1 FIWIV
6 LYNKTHGLIETAL
19 CMVAQVPSSILG
31 SLNGETA
38 ISCNH
43 SESTYNV
50 ILWYQKPRGDSA
62 LKLIGYILY
71 GNPTIE
77 DGFQESF
84 KISGDGSVKSQ
95 LEVEKLKAED
105 SGIYYCAASTHSELV
120 NAYFGGG
127 TKLTVLASGRD
138 VTAPKEVK
146 ILGPSEHECRNS
158 KDKKRKKT
166 LVCVASGFYP
176 DHVKVYWHMNEK
188 NVTNGVATDEAAR
201 EEINEKNEVVYK
213 ITSRLR
219 VYAKQWENPKNTFKC
234 IVGFITAN
242 GTETPFPSKPI
253 RGVQGN
259 FFLELN
265 LSPLIKICLSVHISV
280 C

>member
-1 FIWIV
+1 DVRTWLWFSPS
-6 LYNKTHGLIETAL
+6 L
-19 CMVAQVPSSILG
+19 CTRVQQVPSSILG

-120 NAYFGGG
+120 N
-127 TKLTVLASGRD
+127 VLLLQKPYMILRHINKQRRREHLHLAAVYGRKS
-138 VTAPKEVK
+138 PM
-146 ILGPSEHECRNS
+146 IS
-158 KDKKRKKT
+158 KFFRKKRRVWVIKRSVRAGKQRW
-166 LVCVASGFYP
+166 S
-176 DHVKVYWHMNEK
+176 KRMK
-188 NVTNGVATDEAAR
+188 NNRNG
-201 EEINEKNEVVYK
+201 
-213 ITSRLR
+213 
-219 VYAKQWENPKNTFKC
+219 
-234 IVGFITAN
+234 
-242 GTETPFPSKPI
+242 
-253 RGVQGN
+253 
-259 FFLELN
+259 
-265 LSPLIKICLSVHISV
+265 
-280 C
+280 